1 MDLDQHERRRLDL
14 RRAYDQDAARR
25 SSNEPEPWRLQIV
38 DDLAERIA
46 AGAAGRRVVDLGC
59 GAGQMAAHLVS
70 HDIEVVAVDLS
81 PAMAT
86 RTRERGV
93 ASVVADLG
101 RLPFADGTFAGALAF
116 NSFLH
121 TPRSGFA
128 ALMTEVRRVLAPEAP
143 LTVVVWGGETR
154 EGPLDDDWLD
164 PPRFFSLLSDEDLVR
179 VPVPGFRRVETR
191 LLHEEASH
199 GLHPQVLTLVAES
212 P

>member
-1 MDLDQHERRRLDL
+1 MDLDQRQRRRLDL
-14 RRAYDQDAARR
+14 QRAYDQDAERR
-25 SSNEPEPWRLQIV
+25 SSNEPEAWRLRIV
-38 DDLAERIA
+38 DELAERVA

-59 GAGQMAAHLVS
+59 GAGQMAAHLAT
-70 HDIEVVAVDLS
+70 HDLEVVAVDLS
-81 PAMAT
+81 LAMAT

-101 RLPFADGTFAGALAF
+101 RLPFSDGVFAGALAF

-121 TPRSGFA
+121 TPRSGFS
-128 ALMTEVRRVLAPEAP
+128 ALVTEVRRVLAAEAP

-154 EGPLDDDWLD
+154 EGPLDDDWLE

-179 VPVPGFRRVETR
+179 VPIPGFRRVETR
-191 LLHEEASH
+191 LLHGQANH
-199 GLHPQVLTLVAES
+199 GLHPQVLTLVAED